1 MAHAAIPKANANKLL
16 NNNHSP
22 LSNLLKASAPADA
35 LLYINVE
42 KFAQLT
48 NFS

>member
-35 LLYINVE
+35 LLYIMWKN
-42 KFAQLT
+42 LR
-48 NFS
+48 N